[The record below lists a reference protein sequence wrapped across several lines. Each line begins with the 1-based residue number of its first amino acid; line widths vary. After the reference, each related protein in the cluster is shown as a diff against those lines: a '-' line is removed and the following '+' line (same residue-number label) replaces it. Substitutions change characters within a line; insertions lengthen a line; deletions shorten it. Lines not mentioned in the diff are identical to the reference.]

1 MQRKHYAK
9 KRPTHNGSKLSFGI
23 AVSRFNTDITSS
35 LLESALKTLSESG
48 VHKKNITILEVPG
61 SFELPYA
68 CLMLSQKKPDAII
81 ALGCIIK
88 GETSH
93 DQYIAHATATGLTEV
108 SLKVGIPIIFGVLT
122 TNNLKQAKVR
132 STGIMNKGKEAAE
145 TAIEMASLNKT

>member
-9 KRPTHNGSKLSFGI
+9 KRPARNGSALSFGI
-23 AVSRFNTDITSS
+23 AVSRFNEDITTS
-35 LLESALKTLSESG
+35 LLQAALKTLTESG

-68 CLMLSQKKPDAII
+68 CLILSKKKPDAIM

-122 TNNLKQAKVR
+122 TNNLTQAKIR
-132 STGIMNKGKEAAE
+132 STGITNKGKEAAE
-145 TAIEMASLNKT
+145 TAIEMASISR